1 MLNTLTFMKSK
12 RVHLLAMVALSALPL
27 VARSTGAPPGRT
39 GAPPGDTCTAC
50 HQATVNSGSGSLRI
64 EFSNGST
71 YTPGQTYKVK
81 VILADPTAQVW
92 GFELT
97 ARQGA
102 DRLDKSGTLAFD
114 NSTRTQFSPGSTP
127 GEYVTHTAAGTA
139 PTAAGSSTWEV
150 NWTAPA
156 AGAGPVTFY
165 AAGNA
170 GNNNGANTGDLIYTT
185 TLSVTEGGG
194 NAVTGKSYVLPQLA
208 YGGGWYT
215 ALYFSNTT
223 PLPATVGVEFY
234 SKEGADLSVPLVGIG
249 PVSNREVTIPPNGTA
264 ILEAPNS
271 GNLQEGWAEATLPD
285 GVIGYGIFR
294 QSIQGRADQEAV
306 VPLSEDSRQSA
317 YMAWD
322 DTAFTTAVAAVNPE
336 DQPVTVTLTVFDAGG
351 TQLGTATLNL
361 GAKARDAFVLRNLPG
376 LAGVTAKRGLLRLS
390 VPSGAVSAL
399 GLRFGQEAFT
409 SIPVDYP

>member
-1 MLNTLTFMKSK
+1 MINKLSSFGRRGLP
-12 RVHLLAMVALSALPL
+12 LLALAAICAVPVLAIS
-27 VARSTGAPPGRT
+27 SGAPPGRT
-39 GAPPGDTCTAC
+39 GAPPGDNCTAC
-50 HQATVNSGSGSLRI
+50 HLGSANSGSGSLSI

-71 YTPGQTYKVK
+71 YTPGQTYKIR
-81 VILADPTAQVW
+81 VILSDAAAQIW

-102 DRLDKSGTLAFD
+102 ENLDKSGNLTIDDSA
-114 NSTRTQFSPGSTP
+114 RTHFSPGSAP
-127 GEYVTHTAAGTA
+127 GEYVTHTSAGT
-139 PTAAGSSTWEV
+139 SSTGSGTNSWEV

-156 AGAGPVTFY
+156 AGAGPVTFF

-170 GNNNGANTGDLIYTT
+170 GNGNGNPTGDSIYTT
-185 TLSVTEGGG
+185 SLTIAEGSAGE
-194 NAVTGKSYVLPQLA
+194 VTGKSYVLPQLA

-223 PLPATVGVEFY
+223 DAELPIRVKFY
-234 SKEGADLSVPLVGIG
+234 SKEGASLSVPIVGLG
-249 PVSNREVTIPPNGTA
+249 PVSDQTISIPGKGTV

-271 GNLQEGWAEATLPD
+271 GILQEGWAEATLPE
-285 GVIGYGIFR
+285 GVTGYGIFR

-317 YMAWD
+317 NMVWD
-322 DTAFTTAVAAVNPE
+322 DTAFTTAIAAVNPK
-336 DQPVTVTLTVFDAGG
+336 DQAVVVTLTAYAADG
-351 TQLGTATLNL
+351 TQLGTSTLNL
-361 GAKARDAFVLRNLPG
+361 GARARDAFVLRNLPG
-376 LAGVTAKRGLLRLS
+376 LAGVTAKRGLVRIT